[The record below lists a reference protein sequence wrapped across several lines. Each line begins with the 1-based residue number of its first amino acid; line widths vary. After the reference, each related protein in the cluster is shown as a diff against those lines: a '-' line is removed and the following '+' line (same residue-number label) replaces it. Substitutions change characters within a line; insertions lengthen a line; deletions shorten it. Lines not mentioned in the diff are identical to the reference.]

1 MDTTHYR
8 KGLLLLGF
16 ILIGLL
22 TCAIY
27 WPGLY
32 GPFVFDD
39 LTNIL
44 LVPALHVTGLDFDS
58 LRRAAF
64 WQENSGI
71 GRPVAMLTFALNYY
85 LGGMNVYYFKLTNLI
100 IHVCNG
106 VLLFWL
112 GVKLLQRLH
121 SRPEQLP
128 FTRQH
133 IQWISLAIAAAWL
146 VHPLNLTSV
155 LYVVQRETSLAAFFI
170 LLGLA
175 GYLLGREQI
184 LKGKRYGLLTIIA
197 SLVVCGGVGILS
209 KENGV
214 LLPLYMLVIEV
225 IFFRFESEPR
235 LKRQLI
241 ILWLLIFTLPLAS
254 LTVVG
259 LVKPSVL
266 STIFTYNYR
275 DFTLG
280 DRLLTETRA
289 LWYYLRLI
297 IFPNIK
303 ELGIYH
309 DDFVISRGLL
319 DPPITFQAVIGIFGL
334 LAVAVLTARKLPI
347 LSFGIAWFFA
357 GHILESTIIPLELVH
372 EHRNYLPQ
380 FGILFS
386 AIYYLAYPY
395 HQLSKSLVARRI
407 LVLLFIGMFAGVTYA
422 RALDWKDEWTLYLS
436 DVVNHPNSARA
447 NTTFGIILQDNKQ
460 YALAA
465 THFNRAVELAPRDPT
480 MRIRLAQHYYG
491 ATGNI
496 PDKVMQDLEYA
507 MLNLPYSGVAL
518 WTYEPLL
525 RATFNDPKLHLRVLH
540 IYEKAIVRSNF
551 HLGDQWRDIGYR
563 TLGFTYRARKNYP
576 QAAYYFNKALELN
589 TLPRYYLILADIY
602 ATQGNTDSARSMLK
616 RLETHYASLTAEDKL
631 AYDDLHT
638 NLFRVPKRSK

>member
-1 MDTTHYR
+1 MDTTHYK

-16 ILIGLL
+16 ILTGLL
-22 TCAIY
+22 TCVIY
-27 WPGLY
+27 WPGLF
-32 GPFVFDD
+32 GPYIFDD

-44 LVPALHVTGLDFDS
+44 LAPALHITGLDFDS

-71 GRPVAMLTFALNYY
+71 GRPIAMLTFALNYY
-85 LGGMNVYYFKLTNLI
+85 FGGMNVFYFKLINLI

-121 SRPEQLP
+121 SRPEQFP
-128 FTRQH
+128 FTQQH

-175 GYLLGREQI
+175 GYIVGREQM
-184 LKGKRYGLLTIIA
+184 LKDKRYGLLTIIT
-197 SLVVCGGVGILS
+197 SLVVCGGAGILS

-214 LLPLYMLVIEV
+214 LLPLYALVIEV

-235 LKRQLI
+235 LKRQLT
-241 ILWLLIFTLPLAS
+241 ILWLLIFALPLA
-254 LTVVG
+254 LLIVVG

-357 GHILESTIIPLELVH
+357 GHTLESTVIPLELVH

-386 AIYYLAYPY
+386 AIYYLVYPY
-395 HQLSKSLVARRI
+395 HQLKKSLVARRI
-407 LVLLFIGMFAGVTYA
+407 LVLLFIGLFAGVTYA
-422 RALDWKDEWTLYLS
+422 RSLDWKDEWTLYLS

-447 NTTFGIILQDNKQ
+447 NTAFGIILQDNKQ

-465 THFNRAVELAPRDPT
+465 THFHRAVELAPRDPA
-480 MRIRLAQHYYG
+480 MKIRLAQHYYG

-496 PDKVMQDLEYA
+496 PDKVIQDLEYA
-507 MLNLPYSGVAL
+507 MLNFPYSGVTL
-518 WTYEPLL
+518 WAYEPLL
-525 RATFNDPKLHLRVLH
+525 RTTFKDPKLHLRLLH
-540 IYEKAIVRSNF
+540 IYEKSIVRSNF
-551 HLGDQWRDIGYR
+551 YLGDQWRDMGYR
-563 TLGFTYRARKNYP
+563 TLGFTYRARKDYP
-576 QAAYYFNKALELN
+576 KAVYYFNKALELN
-589 TLPRYYLILADIY
+589 PLPRYYLILADIY
-602 ATQGNTDSARSMLK
+602 ATQGSKDSARSMLK
-616 RLETHYASLTAEDKL
+616 RLETHHASLTAEDKL
-631 AYDDLHT
+631 TYDDLHAE
-638 NLFRVPKRSK
+638 LFRDFGKSK